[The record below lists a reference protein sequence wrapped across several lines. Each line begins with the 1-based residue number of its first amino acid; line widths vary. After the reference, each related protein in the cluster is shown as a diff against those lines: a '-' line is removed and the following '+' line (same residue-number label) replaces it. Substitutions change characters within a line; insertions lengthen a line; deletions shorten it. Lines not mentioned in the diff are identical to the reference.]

1 MVQKLTKKQYLE
13 LINTE
18 HYNTG
23 MSFGF
28 MDFDEIT
35 EELSKVTEETIIEK
49 GEKFI
54 GCMEFDK
61 ENFIHIISNT
71 EWKEERHKKVKFYVD
86 EINDITFVYH
96 KSCGIVRVYAIL

>member
-13 LINTE
+13 TINTE
-18 HYNTG
+18 HYDTK

-28 MDFDEIT
+28 MDFDEIA
-35 EELSKVTEETIIEK
+35 ERLSKVTKETIIEN

-54 GCMEFDK
+54 GCMEYDR
-61 ENFIHIISNT
+61 ENFIHIISIN

-86 EINDITFVYH
+86 EINGITFLYH
-96 KSCGIVRVYAIL
+96 KSCGVVRTYAIL